1 MSSRCDLIQAS
12 SRPPKDGRVSS
23 SLIREERGET
33 GGQRMSQAGGWVV
46 ATAQEFGLESQ
57 KAEQEAEAFQSC
69 IRSDSHP
76 GGAGGC

>member
-1 MSSRCDLIQAS
+1 
-12 SRPPKDGRVSS
+12 
-23 SLIREERGET
+23 
-33 GGQRMSQAGGWVV
+33 MSQAGGWVV

-57 KAEQEAEAFQSC
+57 KAEQEAEAFQSW